1 MPGAL
6 AVNLSNLAY
15 RMPGSVPGG
24 KTKKSIQGS
33 ETPLDHT
40 AKTKL
45 CVPRGR
51 VRATAQWH
59 AVCLRR
65 NARNVTGAG

>member
-15 RMPGSVPGG
+15 RMPGNVPGG

-40 AKTKL
+40 GKNTKL

-51 VRATAQWH
+51 VRATA
-59 AVCLRR
+59 
-65 NARNVTGAG
+65 